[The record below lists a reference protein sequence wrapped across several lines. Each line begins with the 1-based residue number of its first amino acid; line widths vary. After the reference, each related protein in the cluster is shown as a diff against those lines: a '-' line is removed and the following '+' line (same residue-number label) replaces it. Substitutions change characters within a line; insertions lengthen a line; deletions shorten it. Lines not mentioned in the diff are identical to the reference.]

1 MKKLYTSV
9 LVCLLACGLT
19 VSATWAQT
27 TIYLVRHAEKE
38 KGRNPDLTP
47 EGKARAEALQK
58 LLAKEKIAAVYS
70 TKTKRTMQT
79 GELVAKAQN
88 LTIQNYD
95 YRDMQLLKK
104 LLDQHTGKTVLVVGH
119 SNTVPF
125 LLNHLVK
132 EDRYKNMN
140 ESVYDNLV
148 KIHLNAKGKL
158 SIKHVKFGSTSKATF
173 PKPKSNYKAKEADV
187 KTIDGMIAALYGV
200 ISGAKG
206 KKRNWDRFRS
216 LMKPTARM
224 NAVATRA
231 NGKQVFMSMTPEDY
245 IKRNGPYLVGKGFFE
260 EEIGRKTERFGNI
273 AQVFSTYVSRHT
285 KGGKIFM
292 RGINSIQ
299 LSYENGRWWLV
310 NILWN
315 SETKDLPIPAKYI
328 DKK

>member
-1 MKKLYTSV
+1 MKKLFTSALIWMIALGMTASSV
-9 LVCLLACGLT
+9 
-19 VSATWAQT
+19 WAQT
-27 TIYLVRHAEKE
+27 TIYLVRHAEKD
-38 KGRNPDLTP
+38 KGRDPDLTVA
-47 EGKARAEALQK
+47 GKERAKALQE
-58 LLAKEKIAAVYS
+58 LLKKEKITAVYA

-79 GELVAKAQN
+79 GQPVAEAQK
-88 LTIQNYD
+88 LTVENYD
-95 YRDMQLLKK
+95 YRDMQLLSK
-104 LLDQHTGKTVLVVGH
+104 LFDKHAGKAILVVGH
-119 SNTVPF
+119 SNTLPS
-125 LLNHLVK
+125 LLNHLVQ
-132 EDRYKNMN
+132 EDRYKDLN

-148 KIHLNAKGKL
+148 KAHIDAYGKL
-158 SIKHVKFGSTSKATF
+158 TIQHMKYGRASRLTF
-173 PKPKSNYKAKEADV
+173 PKPKSDYKAQDVDV
-187 KTIDGMIAALYGV
+187 KTIDGMIKALYGV

-206 KKRNWDRFRS
+206 EKRNWDRFRS
-216 LMKPTARM
+216 LMKPNARM

-285 KGGKIFM
+285 KDGAIFM

-315 SETKDLPIPAKYI
+315 SETKAQPIPAKYI

>member
-1 MKKLYTSV
+1 MKKLCTT
-9 LVCLLACGLT
+9 LIWAIILGLT
-19 VSATWAQT
+19 ASSVWAQT
-27 TIYLVRHAEKE
+27 TIYLVRHAEKD
-38 KGRNPDLTP
+38 KGRNPDLTVA
-47 EGKARAEALQK
+47 GKERAKALQK
-58 LLAKEKIAAVYS
+58 LLKKENIAAVYA

-79 GELVAKAQN
+79 GEPVAEAQN
-88 LTIQNYD
+88 LAIVNYD
-95 YRDMQLLKK
+95 YRDRQLLSK
-104 LLDQHTGKTVLVVGH
+104 LFDKHVGKAILVVGH
-119 SNTVPF
+119 SNTLPS

-132 EDRYKNMN
+132 EDRYKDLN

-148 KIHLNAKGKL
+148 KVHRGTDDKLTVKHLKYGRASKL
-158 SIKHVKFGSTSKATF
+158 TF
-173 PKPKSNYKAKEADV
+173 PKPKSDYKASDADV
-187 KTIDGMIAALYGV
+187 KTIDGMIRALYGV

-206 KKRNWDRFRS
+206 EKRNWDRFRS

-231 NGKQVFMSMTPEDY
+231 NGKQVFISMTPEDY

-285 KGGKIFM
+285 KDGAIFM

-315 SETKDLPIPAKYI
+315 SETKAQPIPARYI